1 MNAAQNSSC
10 PKQAQMNK
18 HSIQKETQLKS
29 NIYLH
34 ELKTPFIQ
42 YYPDPL
48 QTGESGL
55 RIYLSSPQGKAF
67 K

>member
-42 YYPDPL
+42 YYPDPCRL
-48 QTGESGL
+48 VS
-55 RIYLSSPQGKAF
+55 QGCAF
-67 K
+67 T